1 MEEMKRE
8 GRKEKGD
15 GVEKIKVE
23 KVGMEEGTQVEVNE
37 VQRGGSEEEVEMC
50 VWEWGEGQQQ

>member
-1 MEEMKRE
+1 MKRE

-37 VQRGGSEEEVEMC
+37 V
-50 VWEWGEGQQQ
+50 